1 VTTEINAALLRLT
14 RRADQSD
21 PVNLVQTFV
30 DVGPLLALLTSRDH
44 QLLYGRRGTGK
55 THALTY
61 LAESKRHEATEQAI
75 LIDLRSIG
83 SSGGLYADS
92 NLPLT
97 ERGTRLLVD
106 TLAAIHD
113 QLTDYALEGAYS
125 GETSG
130 QALSLLDQLADS
142 IARVRVVGPVE
153 VESHRQSETSEQAN
167 AALAVGMQGPS
178 LSLQSTSG
186 GRILK
191 ESTVRESGVTRH
203 SIHFAAVQQ
212 LLSRTLIALGLERL
226 WILLDEWSSIPQ
238 ELQPLLADLLRRC
251 ILPISNVTVK
261 IAAIEQRSR
270 FKEVLANRDY
280 MGIEVGSDMSA
291 DLDLDDFMVFGN
303 DRGRARAFFA
313 ELLAKHV
320 NAQLSDSRQDMNG
333 DRFVRDAFTQ
343 ESAFSE
349 LVQAAEGVPRDA
361 INIAIISAQRAD
373 ENLIGVPTV
382 RSAAKTWYQ
391 RDKESGANA
400 NTDAHD
406 LLIWIIDEVIA

>member
-1 VTTEINAALLRLT
+1 MGQAVGHLGGSGEATVSTERDFVGDCSSARGPVTTEINAALLRLT

-167 AALAVGMQGPS
+167 AAAGCRNAGAV
-178 LSLQSTSG
+178 T
-186 GRILK
+186 
-191 ESTVRESGVTRH
+191 
-203 SIHFAAVQQ
+203 
-212 LLSRTLIALGLERL
+212 
-226 WILLDEWSSIPQ
+226 
-238 ELQPLLADLLRRC
+238 
-251 ILPISNVTVK
+251 
-261 IAAIEQRSR
+261 
-270 FKEVLANRDY
+270 
-280 MGIEVGSDMSA
+280 
-291 DLDLDDFMVFGN
+291 
-303 DRGRARAFFA
+303 
-313 ELLAKHV
+313 
-320 NAQLSDSRQDMNG
+320 
-333 DRFVRDAFTQ
+333 
-343 ESAFSE
+343 
-349 LVQAAEGVPRDA
+349 
-361 INIAIISAQRAD
+361 
-373 ENLIGVPTV
+373 
-382 RSAAKTWYQ
+382 
-391 RDKESGANA
+391 
-400 NTDAHD
+400 
-406 LLIWIIDEVIA
+406 